1 MAPKLF
7 RGVFGSIRERAGKGL
22 RQASLVVR
30 GEREL
35 QDVPVM
41 QQRGLVSMP
50 QAGDVAMVAQIDDLA
65 VVLGTDSKL
74 RPDAGPGETVLY
86 ASETTYIRLKPD
98 GTVHIQGSAAT
109 TIEIALD
116 GSIRVHGMK
125 VTVEADSVASII
137 APKVGLGHDG
147 ATSTPLDGVVTRQ
160 CLCMFSGGPHPDAS
174 VSVTASRVG
183 MP

>member
-1 MAPKLF
+1 MATKLF

-22 RQASLVVR
+22 RLASLVVR

-86 ASETTYIRLKPD
+86 ASETTFIRLKPD
-98 GTVHIQGSAAT
+98 GSVHIQGSAAT
-109 TIEIALD
+109 TIEMAPD

-147 ATSTPLDGVVTRQ
+147 ATANPLDGMVTGR
-160 CLCMFSGGPHPDAS
+160 CLCMFSGLPHPD
-174 VSVTASRVG
+174 VSSQVTASKG
-183 MP
+183 TP